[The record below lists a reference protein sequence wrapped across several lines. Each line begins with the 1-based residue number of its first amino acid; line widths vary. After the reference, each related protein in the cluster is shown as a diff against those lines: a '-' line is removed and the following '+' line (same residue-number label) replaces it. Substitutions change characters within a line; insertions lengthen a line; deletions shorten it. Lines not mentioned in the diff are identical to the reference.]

1 MATVFQ
7 IYWRGTQNLMKLVKT
22 FIEDLYIIENSK
34 YKDNRG
40 WFLESYK
47 KKFFENENIYINF
60 IQDNHSLSFKKGVL
74 RGLHCQI
81 APKEQTKL
89 VRCVKGKI
97 WDVAVDIRKKSK
109 TYLKWLG
116 VELSQNN
123 NKMLLIPKGFLH
135 GFLTLEDESEVLYKV
150 DNYYSKKH
158 DRSVNY
164 KDESLKIQWPLKS
177 FILSSK
183 DQNAKKLFDQ
193 DIEF

>member
-1 MATVFQ
+1 
-7 IYWRGTQNLMKLVKT
+7 MKIVKT
-22 FIEDLYIIENSK
+22 FIDDLYIIENSR

-47 KKFFENENIYINF
+47 KIFFENENININF
-60 IQDNHSLSFKKGVL
+60 IQDNHSLSYKKGIL

-89 VRCVKGKI
+89 VRCVRGKI

-109 TYLKWLG
+109 TYLKWFG
-116 VELSQNN
+116 VELSQKN

-164 KDESLKIQWPLKS
+164 KDESLKIQWPSKN